1 MQDIEI
7 FQVLVSVLLL
17 VLIALRVVSILIL
30 SCLKQILHSCSMKLS
45 YISEWMQVTGW
56 WYIQLFFC
64 TLTEFCVCIGTFFSF
79 RIKAVLISPVLKEH
93 ERSSNICRNLSRHE
107 DSSKHLM
114 ELLWIY

>member
-45 YISEWMQVTGW
+45 YISE
-56 WYIQLFFC
+56 
-64 TLTEFCVCIGTFFSF
+64 
-79 RIKAVLISPVLKEH
+79 
-93 ERSSNICRNLSRHE
+93 
-107 DSSKHLM
+107 
-114 ELLWIY
+114 